1 MECPTRSIVHLDADA
16 FFPSVEQAADARLR
30 GKPIAVGGE
39 KRGIIAS
46 ASYEA
51 RKFGIYTPMPTAL
64 ARRLCP
70 RLILLPGD
78 FEKYELFSRLMFSYA
93 YDFTPDVEIGSI
105 DEGYFDLTGARK
117 PALNIAETIRQ
128 AIRQA
133 LKLSVSEGIG
143 SNKLV
148 SQIASKVNKPAAF
161 QFVPPGGE
169 AGFLWPLPN
178 KWLPGVGPKTANQLN
193 AAGLAHI
200 SHIAHTP
207 ADLLSLLVGR
217 LAPQLRS
224 FAWGI
229 DERPVVPVRA
239 AAKSYS
245 EQETFAADTTDE
257 EFLEATLRRM
267 GDKLMA
273 KVRADGKSIRTL
285 TVKVRY
291 NDMDEDQ
298 TSASLDEPTD
308 LETEL
313 YGEISKLLRKAWKRR
328 VSLRL
333 VSLKLSNLYD
343 GRFRS
348 MLALDTPARQHEAQQ
363 RLADVVD
370 GLREKYGRGVVLRG
384 HDFILRVKRERS
396 EEPGGGTGVSLVRTP
411 GTVVP
416 SVPTLINTP
425 LQRGGTTCVG
435 KLNRF
440 SGFRHTVS
448 PPDIAKT
455 AEAVE
460 SSCAA
465 PVTPLKRGV
474 NESGHAGRLLEYKV
488 QSPRLPHR
496 PSNRAHPPSTTCIP
510 LNVHS
515 YYSFLDSTLSI
526 SAIVDLAKRHEL
538 PAIAL
543 TDKHNLHGAVE
554 FAEAAAKAG
563 IKAIIGA
570 ELKWNGQRLCLYVEN
585 QTGYHNL
592 CRILS
597 EAGGESPK
605 PETRSP
611 KEGRSPKSEIR
622 SSGFRGQDSMFDVRC
637 SSPAKC
643 APSGFGLRPSLGP
656 RISDFGLST
665 DGLLAVSP
673 AVELAQFFPGRF
685 YLAVSSLDAF
695 EKRPRPLPC
704 VVSFPIHYERPA
716 DRWQYDVVQSIR
728 TLTLLRQ
735 QHPGKRLDGEYH
747 FRPVTELQQ
756 LFAAQPELLAH
767 SRELADRCSFTFSL
781 GKPQFPGY
789 APPDGSTPAAF
800 LRRLVMEGLQRR
812 YPKEHARLKPQLEQ
826 ELLIITEV
834 GYEEY
839 FLVMWDIL
847 QECRRRG
854 IEWITRGSAA
864 DSLACY
870 CLGISGVCPI
880 RFDLYFRRFLN
891 KDRMALNKLPDI
903 DVDFPH
909 DRKDDVV
916 DLVFDKYGPARTAI
930 VGGFSTF
937 QSRSAFAEV
946 AKVLGVSEF
955 QVRRITER
963 LPHFSR
969 ASELA
974 EVVAASQ
981 ECRDL
986 PLEEEPYRSALQMAH
1001 FLDGFPRY
1009 PKMHPCGLVVSRQP
1023 MNEITPCFISAK
1035 GYPTTHFDMDSIEAV
1050 GLVKMDILA
1059 QGGLAV
1065 MRDVK
1070 EMLEKENPKSGARSP
1085 KEIRSSKPE
1094 TRSRSADSTALCKD
1108 PGAAQVCNLPDVEQS
1123 TGTSDFGF
1131 RPSFGL
1137 RVSDFGSVPSS
1148 PFDLDTLEPWDDPR
1162 VWEMI
1167 ASGQARAVHHIES
1180 PAMISLCKM
1189 CNVRDIDTLI
1199 AIVSVIRPGAANENK
1214 KQEFARRYQGLSPVR
1229 YPHPSLAAC
1238 LRSTYGLVVYEE
1250 HILQICEAFAGL
1262 APGRADILRRALGK
1276 EKADVIA
1283 QIQTEFAECARRHGR
1298 TEAEITEVW
1307 NLLAGFQGYAF
1318 CKAHSTAYGV
1328 EAYQSAWLKLHYPPE
1343 FMAAVLTN
1351 GKGFYSPLVY
1361 VLECHRLCIP
1371 LLPPS
1376 VNEPGPQFSVTQQG
1390 NPKTEDRRPK
1400 EGRFPKAEA
1409 QSPTP
1414 AVPSDFGFRASFG
1427 LRVSDF
1433 ALHLTHTAIRVP
1445 VLQVKG
1451 LTHRTK
1457 EAIRREHARGQF
1469 TSLADFFLRVQ
1480 PLNEEMEALIR
1491 VGAFD
1496 GFGQS
1501 RTTQFWEFKALCHTA
1516 EARGAESKGPLAN
1529 RKSQIANH
1537 QLWLLPP
1544 GNLDRLPSVPLAEPT
1559 RLQRLRNEEELLGYP
1574 ASGHPLELFL
1584 DIAWETYCPVNRL
1597 GDHVGA
1603 QIVTCGLVIEQRL
1616 FHQVTGEPMKF
1627 ITIADWTGVVETELF
1642 ARTYQS
1648 YAANTVRYRVLEIT
1662 ATVEPFENS
1671 RGFTLRVLRAN
1682 KPRTRK

>member
-1 MECPTRSIVHLDADA
+1 MQLVSPPRSIVHLDADA
-16 FFPSVEQAADARLR
+16 FFASVEQAADPRLR

-51 RKFGIYTPMPTAL
+51 RKFGIYTPMPTTL

-78 FEKYELFSRLMFSYA
+78 FDKYELFSRLMFSYA

-105 DEGYFDLTGARK
+105 DEGYFDLTGARR
-117 PALNIAETIRQ
+117 PALNIAETIRH

-143 SNKLV
+143 SNKLI
-148 SQIASKVNKPAAF
+148 SQIASKVQKPAAF

-169 AGFLWPLPN
+169 TGFLWPLPN
-178 KWLPGVGPKTANQLN
+178 KWLPGVGPKTATQLN

-200 SHIAHTP
+200 GQIAHTP
-207 ADLLSLLVGR
+207 AELLGLLVGR
-217 LAPQLRS
+217 LASQLRS
-224 FAWGI
+224 FAQGI
-229 DERPVVPVRA
+229 DDRPVVPVRA
-239 AAKSYS
+239 PAKSYS

-291 NDMDEDQ
+291 NDMDEEQ
-298 TSASLDEPTD
+298 ASVSLEEPTD
-308 LETEL
+308 LETEI
-313 YGEISKLLRKAWKRR
+313 YAEISRLLRKAWKRR

-343 GRFRS
+343 GRFRGV
-348 MLALDTPARQHEAQQ
+348 LALDAPARQHEAQQ

-370 GLREKYGRGVVLRG
+370 ALREKYGRGVVLRG
-384 HDFILRVKRERS
+384 HDFILRVKSR
-396 EEPGGGTGVSLVRTP
+396 TGVSPVR
-411 GTVVP
+411 VR
-416 SVPTLINTP
+416 INTP
-425 LQRGGTTCVG
+425 LQR
-435 KLNRF
+435 
-440 SGFRHTVS
+440 
-448 PPDIAKT
+448 
-455 AEAVE
+455 
-460 SSCAA
+460 
-465 PVTPLKRGV
+465 V
-474 NESGHAGRLLEYKV
+474 NEREHAGRLLECKA
-488 QSPRLPHR
+488 QAPSFIHR
-496 PSNRAHPPSTTCIP
+496 PSSLTHHSSTTYVP

-515 YYSFLDSTLSI
+515 YYSFLDSTLSVN
-526 SAIVDLAKRHEL
+526 AIVDLAKRHEL

-554 FAEAAAKAG
+554 FAEAASRAG
-563 IKAIIGA
+563 IKAIIGT
-570 ELKWNGQRLCLYVEN
+570 ELEWHGQRLCLYVEN
-585 QTGYHNL
+585 QKGYHNL

-597 EAGGESPK
+597 ESRAGVP
-605 PETRSP
+605 PAPDVNAATLA
-611 KEGRSPKSEIR
+611 GRRDACPT
-622 SSGFRGQDSMFDVRC
+622 FLHC
-637 SSPAKC
+637 
-643 APSGFGLRPSLGP
+643 
-656 RISDFGLST
+656 T

-673 AVELAQFFPGRF
+673 AIELEQFFPNRF
-685 YLAVSSLDAF
+685 YLEVSSLDAF
-695 EKRPRPLPC
+695 EKRSRFLPC
-704 VVSFPIHYERPA
+704 VASFPIHYEQPA
-716 DRWQYDVVQSIR
+716 DRWKYDVVQSIR

-735 QHPGKRLDGEYH
+735 QHPDKRLDGEYH
-747 FRPVTELQQ
+747 FRLPAEMRH

-812 YPKEHARLKPQLEQ
+812 YPKDHACLKPQLEQ

-847 QECRRRG
+847 HECRRRG

-870 CLGISGVCPI
+870 CLGISSVCPI

-909 DRKDDVV
+909 DRKDDVI
-916 DLVFDKYGPARTAI
+916 DLIFEKYGPAQTAI

-969 ASELA
+969 TSELA
-974 EVVAASQ
+974 EAVAGMP

-986 PLEEEPYRSALQMAH
+986 PLEEEPYRTALRMAQ

-1009 PKMHPCGLVVSRQP
+1009 PKMHPCGLVLSRQP
-1023 MNEITPCFISAK
+1023 MNEITPCFVSAK
-1035 GYPTTHFDMDSIEAV
+1035 GYPTTHFDMDSVEAV

-1065 MRDVK
+1065 MRDVR
-1070 EMLEKENPKSGARSP
+1070 LSVRSP
-1085 KEIRSSKPE
+1085 KSKVQSP
-1094 TRSRSADSTALCKD
+1094 A
-1108 PGAAQVCNLPDVEQS
+1108 VNLDV
-1123 TGTSDFGF
+1123 
-1131 RPSFGL
+1131 
-1137 RVSDFGSVPSS
+1137 
-1148 PFDLDTLEPWDDPR
+1148 LEPWDDPR
-1162 VWEMI
+1162 VWEII

-1199 AIVSVIRPGAANENK
+1199 AIVSVIRPGAANESK
-1214 KQEFARRYQGLSPVR
+1214 KMEFARRYQGLSPVH
-1229 YPHPSLAAC
+1229 YPHPSLEAC

-1262 APGRADILRRALGK
+1262 PPGRADILRRALGK

-1283 QIQTEFAECARRHGR
+1283 QIQTEFADCARRRGR
-1298 TEAEITEVW
+1298 TETEIAEVW
-1307 NLLAGFQGYAF
+1307 NLVSGFRGYAF

-1328 EAYQSAWLKLHYPPE
+1328 EAYQSAWLKLHYPAE

-1361 VLECHRLCIP
+1361 VLECHRLGIP

-1376 VNEPGPQFSVTQQG
+1376 VNQPGPQFTIMDDALCYLDREPQPSAPLPLTPALSPSAGERG
-1390 NPKTEDRRPK
+1390 NPRQSVGESGASGNVERLASLLPLPRRGG
-1400 EGRFPKAEA
+1400 EGRGEGEA
-1409 QSPTP
+1409 TIQSQVHRGKLCP
-1414 AVPSDFGFRASFG
+1414 AVHKG
-1427 LRVSDF
+1427 
-1433 ALHLTHTAIRVP
+1433 IRVP
-1445 VLQVKG
+1445 VLHVKG
-1451 LTHRTK
+1451 LTQRTT
-1457 EAIRREHARGQF
+1457 ETILRERARGPF
-1469 TSLADFFLRVQ
+1469 ASLADFFLRVQ
-1480 PLNEEMEALIR
+1480 PLSEEMEALIR

-1501 RTTQFWEFKALCHTA
+1501 RPTQYWEFKSLCYTT
-1516 EARGAESKGPLAN
+1516 EARSAESKGQIAN
-1529 RKSQIANH
+1529 RQSPIANH

-1544 GNLDRLPSVPLAEPT
+1544 GNLDCLPSVPLAEPS

-1574 ASGHPLELFL
+1574 ASGHPLELFP
-1584 DIAWETYCPVNRL
+1584 DIAWETYCPINRL
-1597 GDHVGA
+1597 GDYVGE

-1627 ITIADWTGVVETELF
+1627 ITIADWTGIVETELF

-1648 YAANTVRYRVLEIT
+1648 YGLNTVRYRVLEIT

-1671 RGFTLRVLRAN
+1671 RGFTLRVLRAD
-1682 KPRTRK
+1682 KPRTKK